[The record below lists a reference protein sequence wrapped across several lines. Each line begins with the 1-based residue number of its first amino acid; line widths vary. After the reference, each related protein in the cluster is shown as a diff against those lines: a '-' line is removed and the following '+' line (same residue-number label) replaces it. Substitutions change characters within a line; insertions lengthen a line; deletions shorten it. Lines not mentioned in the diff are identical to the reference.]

1 MFRSATG
8 STLHLLLESQLVGR
22 CAREDLSVYRG
33 GVRSRGKRSREP
45 EQAGDRAAGCPR
57 GSEVK

>member
-22 CAREDLSVYRG
+22 CAPEDLV
-33 GVRSRGKRSREP
+33 GVPGWRPITRE
-45 EQAGDRAAGCPR
+45 EIA
-57 GSEVK
+57 